1 MWLQAE
7 QLNARAV
14 LGWRAKAPAELQT
27 ALVERSWDEC
37 FADLQAAPVRLWP
50 DGSQW
55 SRVAM
60 D

>member
-7 QLNARAV
+7 QPNALAA
-14 LGWRAKAPAELQT
+14 LGWRAKAPVELQT
-27 ALVERSWDEC
+27 ALVEPASNEC